1 MFCLCNH
8 CGQKKLHHAHGM
20 CGGCYISWRRSKAPM
35 AEKAVLA
42 SRPRNLIPYTTQ
54 NELQFVKGIGSH
66 VRDKSFYLD
75 RSRLE
80 ILRSYR
86 RSLDKR
92 EVWGD
97 IEKEIILRFVEGEIE
112 KEELD
117 NDYDPTGKY

>member
-1 MFCLCNH
+1 
-8 CGQKKLHHAHGM
+8 
-20 CGGCYISWRRSKAPM
+20 M

-92 EVWGD
+92 EVWDDLDKGA
-97 IEKEIILRFVEGEIE
+97 LLQFVEEEIE

-117 NDYDPTGKY
+117 IFRKGES

>member
-1 MFCLCNH
+1 
-8 CGQKKLHHAHGM
+8 
-20 CGGCYISWRRSKAPM
+20 M

-42 SRPRNLIPYTTQ
+42 SRPRNLISYTTQ

-92 EVWGD
+92 EVWD
-97 IEKEIILRFVEGEIE
+97 DLDKEALLQFVEGEIE

-117 NDYDPTGKY
+117 IFRKGES

>member
-1 MFCLCNH
+1 
-8 CGQKKLHHAHGM
+8 
-20 CGGCYISWRRSKAPM
+20 M
-35 AEKAVLA
+35 AEKAILA

-66 VRDKSFYLD
+66 VRDKSFYFD

-80 ILRSYR
+80 ILKSYR

-97 IEKEIILRFVEGEIE
+97 LDKEVILQFVEGEIKREEVYE
-112 KEELD
+112 KS
-117 NDYDPTGKY
+117 

>member
-1 MFCLCNH
+1 
-8 CGQKKLHHAHGM
+8 
-20 CGGCYISWRRSKAPM
+20 M